1 MASLSLVSGKKMA
14 HQHKEGQQHPIK
26 LYLIVWGWLFVLS
39 TCSYLVDYFGIE
51 GFLRWFLI
59 LLFMIVKAGLIVAVF
74 MHMAW
79 ERLALMYAI
88 LAPPGAV
95 LLFVAIMAFESD
107 YTHFTRL
114 ASFGTGEAS
123 AEVATIEPR
132 ASRSRT
138 GTALPDQLKK
148 EAKKDGRDVSK
159 PEVGAEGRNLALP
172 GSAAAIGEAVKTTPA
187 SGNAAGVAT
196 TEEAVK
202 TAPASGNAAG
212 AAAIEEAVKTTPASG
227 NAAGVATVKN
237 DTAAAAKA
245 LEAKFYTLKPG
256 DTLWKIAET
265 EYGPGHGGK
274 YHLIFEANKALLS
287 NPGKLSP
294 GQVLRIP
301 PLSS

>member
-1 MASLSLVSGKKMA
+1 MA
-14 HQHKEGQQHPIK
+14 HKEGQQHPIK
-26 LYLIVWGWLFVLS
+26 LYLVVWGWLFVLS
-39 TCSYLVDYFGIE
+39 TCSFLVDYLGCE

-59 LLFMIVKAGLIVAVF
+59 LLFMIVKAGLIVAIF

-107 YTHFTRL
+107 YTHFTRV
-114 ASFGTGEAS
+114 AFFATGEAS
-123 AEVATIEPR
+123 AEVATLAPQT
-132 ASRSRT
+132 SGSGTRT
-138 GTALPDQLKK
+138 ATAAAPPDQLKK
-148 EAKKDGRDVSK
+148 DAKKHVDVAQ
-159 PEVGAEGRNLALP
+159 AEPKSRGDKFVLP
-172 GSAAAIGEAVKTTPA
+172 GSTAATGEARKTVPA
-187 SGNAAGVAT
+187 SGNTVDVAAVQ
-196 TEEAVK
+196 
-202 TAPASGNAAG
+202 NN
-212 AAAIEEAVKTTPASG
+212 I
-227 NAAGVATVKN
+227 
-237 DTAAAAKA
+237 AAAAKA
-245 LEAKFYTLKPG
+245 LEAKFYTSKPG

-301 PLSS
+301 PLSG